1 MTETVASNSDDLI
14 QSLAENEHLN
24 EELAFLFGKE
34 TVDQARQIDIVDLN
48 MNKEMMDS
56 ISTGVRK
63 LKELKHNPNAQ
74 INLVN
79 ELQPGARL
87 VLCMWILD
95 MGLLEKI
102 QTRPYTKT

>member
-1 MTETVASNSDDLI
+1 MTEVTANKSEDLI
-14 QSLAENEHLN
+14 QTVEENERLN

-34 TVDQARQIDIVDLN
+34 TVNQARKIDIVDLN

-74 INLVN
+74 LNLVN

-87 VLCMWILD
+87 VLCMWIMD

-102 QTRPYTKT
+102 QTHPYI

>member
-1 MTETVASNSDDLI
+1 MTEATGNKSEDLI
-14 QSLAENEHLN
+14 QTLEENERLN

-34 TVDQARQIDIVDLN
+34 TVNQARKIDIVDLN

-74 INLVN
+74 LNLVN
-79 ELQPGARL
+79 ELQPGACL
-87 VLCMWILD
+87 VLCMWIMD

-102 QTRPYTKT
+102 QTRPYI